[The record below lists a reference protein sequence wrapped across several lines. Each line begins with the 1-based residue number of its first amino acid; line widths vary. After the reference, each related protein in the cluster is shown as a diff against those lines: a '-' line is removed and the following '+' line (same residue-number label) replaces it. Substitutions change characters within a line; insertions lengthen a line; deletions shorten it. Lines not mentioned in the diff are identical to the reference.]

1 MTRIHFYGLKSAMRI
16 HFYGLKSVMRND
28 AIKIFTAPLIY
39 PIGYNLSI

>member
-28 AIKIFTAPLIY
+28 AIKIFTAP
-39 PIGYNLSI
+39 